1 MRDFPEYGVDSN
13 EIMEE
18 ASASDDQSLFVLDM
32 CLTQS
37 LYSVMHW
44 VFGILIAR
52 DTHGL

>member
-37 LYSVMHW
+37 LCLLMHW
-44 VFGILIAR
+44 VCDLLTA
-52 DTHGL
+52 